1 MHMADALISPAIAG
15 VFWAGAVGMI
25 AHSSRR
31 MESQGEAGAPLAG
44 VVAAFVFA
52 AQMINF
58 SIPGT
63 GSSGHLGG
71 GLLLAIL
78 LGKHRGFLAIA
89 SVLLVQSLF
98 FADGGLLA
106 YGCNVFNMGFIPAFV
121 LLPLYQTIVNGSTS
135 RRRIT
140 LASLICAIFG
150 ASFGAMGVVFQTT
163 LSGITALPPR
173 FFILAM
179 LPIHVVVGCVEGMV
193 TGAIILFVQKQLPEA
208 YRDSN
213 VSAPLPI
220 KKLIISTA
228 LFTLLVAAVL
238 SWFASPNPDGLEWS
252 IQRLTGH
259 PEIAAVEEG
268 NHLLF
273 ARFQELTALLPGYQ
287 FKNTAKIASTVNI
300 ETSVSGVVGALLTLL
315 FVALIC
321 AVLRKKSAAR

>member
-1 MHMADALISPAIAG
+1 MHMADALISPAVAG
-15 VFWAGAVGMI
+15 VFWAGAVGAI
-25 AHSSRR
+25 AYSSRR
-31 MESQGEAGAPLAG
+31 IESQGETGAPLAG
-44 VVAAFVFA
+44 VIAAFVFA

-71 GLLLAIL
+71 GLLLSIL
-78 LGKHRGFLAIA
+78 LGRHRGFLAIA

-106 YGCNVFNMGFIPAFV
+106 YGCNVFNMGFIPAYI
-121 LLPLYQTIVNGSTS
+121 LLPLYQTIVNGSMS

-140 LASLICAIFG
+140 LASLICAILG
-150 ASFGAMGVVFQTT
+150 ASLGAMGVVFQTT

-179 LPIHVVVGCVEGMV
+179 LPIHVVIGCIEGMV
-193 TGAIILFVQKQLPEA
+193 TGAIILFVRSQLPEV
-208 YRDSN
+208 YRDSGAP
-213 VSAPLPI
+213 APLPI
-220 KKLIISTA
+220 KKFLISIT
-228 LFTLLVAAVL
+228 LFTLLTAAVL
-238 SWFASPNPDGLEWS
+238 SRFASPNPDGLEWS

-268 NHLLF
+268 SHLLF

-287 FKNTAKIASTVNI
+287 FKNTAETASIVNI
-300 ETSVSGVVGALLTLL
+300 GTSVSGVVGALLTLL
-315 FVALIC
+315 FVALLC
-321 AVLRKKSAAR
+321 VVLRKKSAAR